1 MSLPEVFDDV
11 GEDVVLFLHFL
22 VVTPALFGLPSAYE
36 QLHGLEYLVHSPHM
50 SVHEV
55 LIVYLQEKM
64 IFLILLVSPVPLV
77 HIPVGTLFSV
87 FPFSLLALRV
97 DFTLYVF
104 LFETVGEVLKI
115 ILLMEGEGREVLVFW
130 VKDVVEFVYE
140 VVVDVADILLL
151 LYEVI
156 A

>member
-1 MSLPEVFDDV
+1 M
-11 GEDVVLFLHFL
+11 
-22 VVTPALFGLPSAYE
+22 
-36 QLHGLEYLVHSPHM
+36 
-50 SVHEV
+50 
-55 LIVYLQEKM
+55 
-64 IFLILLVSPVPLV
+64 
-77 HIPVGTLFSV
+77 
-87 FPFSLLALRV
+87 ALRV